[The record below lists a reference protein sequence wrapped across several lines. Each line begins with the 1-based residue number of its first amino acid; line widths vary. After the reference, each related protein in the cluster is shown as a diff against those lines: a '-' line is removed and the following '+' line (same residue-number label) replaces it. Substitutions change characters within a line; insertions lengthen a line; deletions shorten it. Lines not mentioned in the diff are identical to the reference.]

1 MCVCVCSPLC
11 TAPSPWIPNLLYRPT
26 PSSIFSGGHVYDRRR
41 QERSATPTSTDANN
55 TITALLANAT
65 TVWCQNQKAPGSD
78 SMHGLVPQ
86 PGLVQGANA
95 SSQSAGG
102 APGSTPLAY
111 YNTGRFPTTIP
122 GILPSVRRI
131 ALNNSQ
137 MHDVFQHKGGNYL
150 HDYMA
155 TTKQEAERNFP
166 NLLLMTAPVK
176 VKIVMPV
183 STNSTE
189 QNWPRSILW
198 SV

>member
-1 MCVCVCSPLC
+1 
-11 TAPSPWIPNLLYRPT
+11 
-26 PSSIFSGGHVYDRRR
+26 
-41 QERSATPTSTDANN
+41 
-55 TITALLANAT
+55 
-65 TVWCQNQKAPGSD
+65 
-78 SMHGLVPQ
+78 MHAMVSQ
-86 PGLVQGANA
+86 PGLDKGANA

-122 GILPSVRRI
+122 AILPSVRRI

-155 TTKQEAERNFP
+155 TTKKEAERNFP

-176 VKIVMPV
+176 VKIVLHLQSPQ
-183 STNSTE
+183 SHCRPSSN
-189 QNWPRSILW
+189 LW
-198 SV
+198 SMYACIFLMYAL